1 MPSSKITKESFGKCW
16 SVSEYYHSNK
26 SCRQWKP
33 RPAPNC
39 RVLPPSK
46 CNSMIPTQLP
56 VYPDRFTTIVAT
68 VAANCC
74 NGIKLITIWVGAVP
88 FLPRDAMHKRGICH
102 HPVSVR
108 PSVRPSRSWVALK
121 RIKISSKFFSPSG
134 SQAILVFECQT
145 GCRYSDGNPPNGGVE
160 CKGVWKMWPAVRE
173 NCDFFAQRSRDPA
186 QPTPH

>member
-1 MPSSKITKESFGKCW
+1 VPSSKITKESFGKCW

-121 RIKISSKFFSPSG
+121 RIKISSKCFHRLVAKLLSFLRAKRDGDVPTGTPLMEASNARGMKTWRFSTNISLYLRNG
-134 SQAILVFECQT
+134 
-145 GCRYSDGNPPNGGVE
+145 YS
-160 CKGVWKMWPAVRE
+160 
-173 NCDFFAQRSRDPA
+173 
-186 QPTPH
+186 